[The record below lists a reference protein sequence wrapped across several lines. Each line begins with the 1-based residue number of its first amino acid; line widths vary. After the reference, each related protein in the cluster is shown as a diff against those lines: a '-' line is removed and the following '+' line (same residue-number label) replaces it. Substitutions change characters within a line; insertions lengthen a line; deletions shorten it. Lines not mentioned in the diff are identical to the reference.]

1 MILGETMNRVNV
13 IEKDYALFINNPN
26 RFLAISDFTDGDGIN
41 IVENV
46 NILKSNKGSKTNNES
61 NNQEER
67 QYITQEVDSLN
78 YFKKSYEDISLYTFL
93 ENDVI
98 IQDFTGNL
106 QVANSPKGFEDA
118 RINISHVIY
127 IKKSLSKKDLLNV
140 FKLVSKT
147 KAKYLANKNL
157 PLHISNILNNDD
169 FLAVLSDVQK
179 SDEHNIGENDFDE
192 LNIKNAI
199 EESMD
204 EAFKRFNLTFG
215 ILDYLVSKG
224 ILIGDLVEA
233 GMELIDG
240 VDASQKLDKKLK
252 AQILKSLEDIN
263 VITLLMV
270 AIRTEQDFTHKRI
283 RELTDYD
290 DSSILFAD
298 EILGLSVA
306 NQIGGT
312 KATFNFNQYYN
323 LKPGILYGLP
333 PVLDNVFA
341 GFIAGCVSKVLEE

>member
-46 NILKSNKGSKTNNES
+46 NILKSNKGSKTNKES
-61 NNQEER
+61 NNNEER
-67 QYITQEVDSLN
+67 QYISQEVDSLN
-78 YFKKSYEDISLYTFL
+78 YFKKSYEDIFLYTFL

-127 IKKSLSKKDLLNV
+127 IKKSLSKKDSLKV

-169 FLAVLSDVQK
+169 FLAVLSDVPK
-179 SDEHNIGENDFDE
+179 SDENKFEENDFDE
-192 LNIKNAI
+192 LNIKKAI

-240 VDASQKLDKKLK
+240 VDASQELDKKLK

-270 AIRTEQDFTHKRI
+270 AIRTEQDFIHKRI

-290 DSSILFAD
+290 DSSILYAY

-333 PVLDNVFA
+333 PVLDDVFA

>member
-1 MILGETMNRVNV
+1 MNRVNI

-46 NILKSNKGSKTNNES
+46 NILKSNNGSKTNKES

-67 QYITQEVDSLN
+67 QYISQEVDSLN
-78 YFKKSYEDISLYTFL
+78 YFKKSYGNFSLYTFL

-127 IKKSLSKKDLLNV
+127 IKKSLSKKDSLKI

-147 KAKYLANKNL
+147 KAKYLANRNL

-169 FLAVLSDVQK
+169 FLAVLSDVPK
-179 SDEHNIGENDFDE
+179 SDEHEFEENDFDE
-192 LNIKNAI
+192 LNIKKAI
-199 EESMD
+199 EESID

-215 ILDYLVSKG
+215 ILDYFVSKG

-233 GMELIDG
+233 GMELIDC
-240 VDASQKLDKKLK
+240 VDASHELEKKLE

-270 AIRTEQDFTHKRI
+270 AIRAEQDFTNKRI
-283 RELTDYD
+283 RELTDTD

-312 KATFNFNQYYN
+312 KATFNFNQYYKF
-323 LKPGILYGLP
+323 KPGILYGLP
-333 PVLDNVFA
+333 RVLDDVFA